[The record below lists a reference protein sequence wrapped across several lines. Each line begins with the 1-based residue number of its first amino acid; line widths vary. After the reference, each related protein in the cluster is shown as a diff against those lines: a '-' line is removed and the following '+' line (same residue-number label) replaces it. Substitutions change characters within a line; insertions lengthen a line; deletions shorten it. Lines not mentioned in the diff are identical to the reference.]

1 MKTLIEVEEARQIV
15 LQAATPLGIEWVSLP
30 EAVGRVLAEPV
41 IAPHDLPPFDNA
53 AMDGYAIRAAD
64 APPGLPL
71 RIVGEARA
79 GRGYRAVVQP
89 GEAVAI
95 STGAP
100 VPAGADAVVPL
111 EEVERDETG
120 IRLRQPVASGANI
133 RPRGQDIQAGEPL
146 LPSGIR
152 IQPKHLGMLAA
163 LGFASLKVYQRARV
177 ATLVTGSELVPYNA
191 PLAPDTIRD
200 TNSLLLR
207 WWLRDYPCTF
217 GGIVP
222 DDLEILRALLESSL
236 RDAEVV
242 VLTGGVSVGEHDLV
256 KPALQAVGATVRFW
270 RVNIKPGKPILF
282 AQRGQQ
288 AIFGLPG
295 NPLAVVVGMRLFVL
309 PYLRTLEGE
318 TVAPTLPTLPARL
331 AVPVHKKGGRAE
343 FQTARLRL
351 DSEGVLWVTPTPAQ
365 GSALLK
371 SLAAAD
377 AFLYLPAGTR
387 SYMPGDV
394 VQILPL
400 ECGSFVQ
407 KCFST

>member
-1 MKTLIEVEEARQIV
+1 
-15 LQAATPLGIEWVSLP
+15 
-30 EAVGRVLAEPV
+30 
-41 IAPHDLPPFDNA
+41 
-53 AMDGYAIRAAD
+53 
-64 APPGLPL
+64 
-71 RIVGEARA
+71 
-79 GRGYRAVVQP
+79 
-89 GEAVAI
+89 
-95 STGAP
+95 
-100 VPAGADAVVPL
+100 L
-111 EEVERDETG
+111 EEVERNETG

-331 AVPVHKKGGRAE
+331 AVPVHKKGGRVSQLE
-343 FQTARLRL
+343 HTRL
-351 DSEGVLWVTPTPAQ
+351 TPT
-365 GSALLK
+365 
-371 SLAAAD
+371 
-377 AFLYLPAGTR
+377 
-387 SYMPGDV
+387 V
-394 VQILPL
+394 VA
-400 ECGSFVQ
+400 
-407 KCFST
+407 

>member
-1 MKTLIEVEEARQIV
+1 
-15 LQAATPLGIEWVSLP
+15 
-30 EAVGRVLAEPV
+30 
-41 IAPHDLPPFDNA
+41 
-53 AMDGYAIRAAD
+53 
-64 APPGLPL
+64 
-71 RIVGEARA
+71 
-79 GRGYRAVVQP
+79 
-89 GEAVAI
+89 
-95 STGAP
+95 
-100 VPAGADAVVPL
+100 
-111 EEVERDETG
+111 
-120 IRLRQPVASGANI
+120 
-133 RPRGQDIQAGEPL
+133 
-146 LPSGIR
+146 
-152 IQPKHLGMLAA
+152 
-163 LGFASLKVYQRARV
+163 
-177 ATLVTGSELVPYNA
+177 
-191 PLAPDTIRD
+191 
-200 TNSLLLR
+200 
-207 WWLRDYPCTF
+207 
-217 GGIVP
+217 
-222 DDLEILRALLESSL
+222 
-236 RDAEVV
+236 
-242 VLTGGVSVGEHDLV
+242 LV